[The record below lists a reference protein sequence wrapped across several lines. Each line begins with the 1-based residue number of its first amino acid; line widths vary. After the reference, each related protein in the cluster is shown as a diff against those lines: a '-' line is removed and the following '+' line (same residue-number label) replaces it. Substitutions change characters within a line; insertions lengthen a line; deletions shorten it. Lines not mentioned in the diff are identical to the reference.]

1 MLYHLQPY
9 KVVKSKKSI
18 TKFKAMEV
26 ILLKNMERLGK
37 VNEIVTVKDGYGR
50 NYLIPQKLAII
61 ANKTNRATLD
71 ERIRKQRA
79 VEEQLIEQYK
89 ATAAKLEGQ
98 TLKIGAK
105 AGTSGKIFGSVTSV
119 QIAQAINEL
128 IGVDIERRKITLLE
142 EVKNLGDYAAK
153 VQLHDEVEFTVNFE
167 VFAD

>member
-1 MLYHLQPY
+1 
-9 KVVKSKKSI
+9 
-18 TKFKAMEV
+18 MEV

-50 NYLIPQKLAII
+50 NYLIPQKMAII

-71 ERIRKQRA
+71 ERIRKQRVA
-79 VEEQLIEQYK
+79 EERIIEQYK

-98 TLKIGAK
+98 TLRIGAK
-105 AGTSGKIFGSVTSV
+105 AGTSGKIFGSVTNV
-119 QIAQAINEL
+119 QIAQAIAEL

-142 EVKNLGDYAAK
+142 EVKNLGEYVAQIK
-153 VQLHDEVEFTVNFE
+153 LHDDVEFNVNFE